1 MSDSEEYASDVSDIE
16 ESNVPLKPGKER
28 PFFNNKEG
36 MEAKIALL
44 AEQEEPWHH
53 SMEVTID
60 LSTVTLPAGAT
71 GDDEKKQPSIGANAA
86 IEDDFKR
93 EMTFY
98 CQAQLAAKEALEK
111 MRTMNKPTQRPEDY
125 FAEMCKTDAHMQ
137 KVRGK
142 LTEKKESMEASEK
155 AKKQRQLKKFG
166 KKVQHEVLQR
176 RQKEK
181 KAMMESVDK
190 IKKGKQ
196 KLGKG
201 KDDED
206 IFDVSAKTSGDKK
219 AAKEGGL
226 KRKAKDDKFGF
237 GGKKRKMKQNTNAD
251 LHKSDG
257 FNAKTNS
264 NKGAPKKFGQ
274 NKNKS
279 ANKSSNNTKRMGKA
293 RRDGMK
299 NRGGGGKGKK

>member
-16 ESNVPLKPGKER
+16 DSAVPLKPGKER

-36 MEAKIALL
+36 MEAKLALL
-44 AEQEEPWHH
+44 AEQDEPWVH

-60 LSTVTLPAGAT
+60 LSTVKLPGGAT
-71 GDDEKKQPSIGANAA
+71 GDDEKKQQPGVTATPNAA

-98 CQAQLAAKEALEK
+98 CQAQLAAREALGK
-111 MRTMNKPTQRPEDY
+111 MRNMNIPTDRPEDY
-125 FAEMCKTDAHMQ
+125 FAEMVKTDAHMQ

-142 LTEKKESMEASEK
+142 LQAKKESMEASEK
-155 AKKQRQLKKFG
+155 AKKQRQMKKFG
-166 KKVQHEVLQR
+166 KKIQQEVLQR

-181 KAMMESVDK
+181 KQMMDSVDR
-190 IKKGKQ
+190 IKKGKD
-196 KLGKG
+196 KLAKG
-201 KDDED
+201 KNDED
-206 IFDVSAKTSGDKK
+206 IFDVSTNKADKK
-219 AAKEGGL
+219 SGAM
-226 KRKAKDDKFGF
+226 KRKAKDEKFGY
-237 GGKKRKMKQNTNAD
+237 GGKKRKMKQNTNED

-257 FNAKTNS
+257 FNAKINS
-264 NKGAPKKFGQ
+264 NKGAPRKFQ

-279 ANKSSNNTKRMGKA
+279 ANKSSKNTKRLGKS
-293 RRDGMK
+293 RREGMK